1 MFSKMNLLTRLLM
14 FSIPAVIAIPS
25 LAVAAERVTTNQ
37 QTVVRQAA
45 AVVATKPATG

>member
-1 MFSKMNLLTRLLM
+1 MFSRMGLLARLLA
-14 FSIPAVIAIPS
+14 FSISAVIAIPS
-25 LAVAAERVTTNQ
+25 HAVSPEHVATNQ